1 MPHITYVTLIMR
13 ALGSFRFRQR
23 ARARSSCSST
33 RDVRWLTRE
42 LRGGQLIIG
51 RSRVPTYSHV
61 SRSPAARS
69 GLIKS
74 RFPKFRLPEQ
84 SRYKALYERVM
95 WIEFL
100 WSLVMGILN
109 SAINLG
115 IIYDESLRYFLAWFD
130 KLIAMEDCD
139 NFVET
144 NPFICIYT
152 WLKW

>member
-1 MPHITYVTLIMR
+1 
-13 ALGSFRFRQR
+13 
-23 ARARSSCSST
+23 
-33 RDVRWLTRE
+33 
-42 LRGGQLIIG
+42 
-51 RSRVPTYSHV
+51 
-61 SRSPAARS
+61 
-69 GLIKS
+69 
-74 RFPKFRLPEQ
+74 
-84 SRYKALYERVM
+84 M

-152 WLKW
+152 